1 MSKKLRSLEGVG
13 DRRVGGFSTLAL
25 ICRTPRL
32 VFGVL
37 VAPPT
42 VRRADKLELE
52 MVCLFKLNQKRNSVA
67 LQNVEFP
74 VFGKEDYLNLTGPI
88 DPKSNIVII
97 FKCIYFPK
105 FWAIIFCKTIFN
117 VDAWRAGFFHLT

>member
-13 DRRVGGFSTLAL
+13 DRRVGGFSALAL

-42 VRRADKLELE
+42 VRRADKLELK

-67 LQNVEFP
+67 FQNVEFP

-88 DPKSNIVII
+88 DPKSNIVRI
-97 FKCIYFPK
+97 FMCIYFPN
-105 FWAIIFCKTIFN
+105 FFAIIFLRLFLMWTRG
-117 VDAWRAGFFHLT
+117 APGFFI

>member
-1 MSKKLRSLEGVG
+1 
-13 DRRVGGFSTLAL
+13 
-25 ICRTPRL
+25 
-32 VFGVL
+32 
-37 VAPPT
+37 
-42 VRRADKLELE
+42 

-88 DPKSNIVII
+88 DPKSNILRI
-97 FKCIYFPK
+97 FKCIYSPQ
-105 FWAIIFCKTIFN
+105 IFGDYFFKTIFN

>member
-13 DRRVGGFSTLAL
+13 DRRVGGFPVLAL

-37 VAPPT
+37 VAPLT

-52 MVCLFKLNQKRNSVA
+52 MVCLFKFSQKRNSVA
-67 LQNVEFP
+67 LQNVEFQ

-88 DPKSNIVII
+88 DPKSNILRI
-97 FKCIYFPK
+97 FKCIYFAQN
-105 FWAIIFCKTIFN
+105 FGRLFFLRLFLMWARG
-117 VDAWRAGFFHLT
+117 ASGFSI

>member
-13 DRRVGGFSTLAL
+13 DRRVGGFPASAL

-37 VAPPT
+37 VAPLT

-52 MVCLFKLNQKRNSVA
+52 MVCLFKFSQKRNSVA
-67 LQNVEFP
+67 LQNVEFQ

-88 DPKSNIVII
+88 DPKSNIVRI
-97 FKCIYFPK
+97 FKCIYFPQ
-105 FWAIIFCKTIFN
+105 IFGDYFFNTIFN